1 MVNKYF
7 IFFLDSHV
15 SFIMVIGLIDVSS
28 QNVLEFDFKYILNST
43 NFILSFAFG
52 KYRFES

>member
-1 MVNKYF
+1 
-7 IFFLDSHV
+7 
-15 SFIMVIGLIDVSS
+15 MVIGLIDVSS

-43 NFILSFAFG
+43 DFILSFAFG